1 MVVLT
6 YHIVTVASTSSG
18 KHKIVLPSYKDDMD
32 AAKWKL
38 ILYYLVLLTIVEAIA
53 LYSIKKSV
61 VTPSNKQMYYIVSI
75 IFYGLGVSY
84 FLYKLTE
91 IEGIGMVNFL
101 WNIFSTLS
109 GFLIGIYLFSE
120 EAAMLQWIGVGLGFL
135 ALGLIILGDSKKQ

>member
-1 MVVLT
+1 
-6 YHIVTVASTSSG
+6 
-18 KHKIVLPSYKDDMD
+18 MD
-32 AAKWKL
+32 TAKWRL

-61 VTPSNKQMYYIVSI
+61 VTPSNKRMYFLISI

-101 WNIFSTLS
+101 WNIFSTLT

-120 EAAMLQWIGVGLGFL
+120 EAALVQWIGVGLGFL
-135 ALGLIILGDSKKQ
+135 ALGLIILGDTRKR